1 MKKYKA
7 VFLDDDAGVR
17 EFVVD
22 WLRVTDFETKV
33 YSEAE
38 QLLADLFFPGA
49 PIEAMPDLLMLDMQL
64 EKTKMTGIDLLDQLI
79 ERDVPTEI
87 LVVSGQT
94 SSNDILE
101 AIKMGAA
108 SGITKPFDN
117 LYEVARKM
125 ELLAETGKRRRHF
138 KMGFGRQDMD
148 ASRQARPVFLSY
160 SSKDKQIANGIRR
173 NLERRNVPV
182 WYAPTTIEIGED
194 WISRIGDGI
203 DKATIFLPVITDN
216 YIESRPCLGELTRF
230 YCRMERHETPNLTV
244 LPILA
249 GISEAGKRHS
259 NISPIIDQYQYVDIS
274 IAERYIDRLT
284 VLLGRIQMILDRESG
299 DIQRKPATPPAQM
312 AASQSGKIA

>member
-22 WLRVTDFETKV
+22 WLRVTDFDAKV

-38 QLLADLFFPGA
+38 RLLADLFFDGA
-49 PIEAMPDLLMLDMQL
+49 PVEAMPDLLLLDMQL
-64 EKTKMTGIDLLDQLI
+64 EKGKMKGIDLLDELI
-79 ERDVPTEI
+79 EHDVPTEI

-125 ELLAETGKRRRHF
+125 ELLAETGKRRRLF
-138 KMGFGRQDMD
+138 KMGFGRGEMD
-148 ASRQARPVFLSY
+148 TSRQVRPVFLSY

-173 NLERRNVPV
+173 NLERRDIPV
-182 WYAPTTIEIGED
+182 WYAPATIEIGED

-203 DKATIFLPVITDN
+203 DQATIFLPVITDN
-216 YIESRPCLGELTRF
+216 YIESRPCIGELTRF
-230 YCRMERHETPNLTV
+230 YCRMERHEAPNLTV
-244 LPILA
+244 LPVLA
-249 GISEAGKRHS
+249 GISESGKRHS
-259 NISPIIDQYQYVDIS
+259 NISPIIDQYQYLDLSVP
-274 IAERYIDRLT
+274 ERYLDRLT
-284 VLLGRIQMILDRESG
+284 VLLGRIQMILDRNSL
-299 DIQRKPATPPAQM
+299 DTQRKPPIQA